1 MEGRNGERAKREI
14 DYVLLSAF
22 GIIGGVLSSQ
32 TRQSELTLQGREEG
46 GGGDLKGARG
56 QKGDEAAIEGKSE
69 NRQ

>member
-46 GGGDLKGARG
+46 GGDLKGGEGAKGGRG
-56 QKGDEAAIEGKSE
+56 SDSGIERE
-69 NRQ
+69 

>member
-46 GGGDLKGARG
+46 GGCDLKGARG
-56 QKGDEAAIEGKSE
+56 QKGDEAAIAG
-69 NRQ
+69 

>member
-32 TRQSELTLQGREEG
+32 TRQSELTLQGR
-46 GGGDLKGARG
+46 GGDLKGVRG
-56 QKGDEAAIEGKSE
+56 QKGDEAAIAG
-69 NRQ
+69 

>member
-32 TRQSELTLQGREEG
+32 TRQSELTLQGREGGG

-56 QKGDEAAIEGKSE
+56 QKGDEAAIAG
-69 NRQ
+69 